1 MTQTRTR
8 TPDKKTH
15 DAITLLTADHD
26 KVKKLFKD
34 FDKLKDDS
42 GTDKQKEKLV
52 GQICTELTLHMQL
65 EEEILYPEVRDPV
78 DDNDLMDEAEVEH
91 ATVKELIGQLES
103 MDADD
108 ELYDA
113 KVLVLNEYVEHHV
126 KEEQEEMFPKIKMAK
141 IDTAE
146 LGEQIL
152 QRKKELQA
160 D

>member
-1 MTQTRTR
+1 MTQTRTS
-8 TPDKKTH
+8 TTDKKTH

-34 FDKLKDDS
+34 FDKLKKDS

-52 GQICTELTLHMQL
+52 GEICSELTLHMQV

-78 DDNDLMDEAEVEH
+78 DDDDMMDEAKVEH

-126 KEEQEEMFPKIKMAK
+126 KEEQDEMFPRIKKAK
-141 IDTAE
+141 VDTAE
-146 LGEQIL
+146 MGEQIMR
-152 QRKKELQA
+152 RKKELQA